1 MAETN
6 NDRINKIELRS
17 EEVQEVM
24 GQVPSWILRWGITV
38 IALILVVIVAGCFF
52 FRYSDTLSAPITVT
66 SSIPPVEIYAKV
78 SGKMEK
84 IMLNNRQSVRKNDV
98 IAVIES
104 TAEYGDVEDL
114 QRHFTDWKQGKLR
127 TSELYDYLQKREW
140 VLGDIQ
146 PAFVMFNN
154 ALHDYTI
161 LYNDNYYSNKM
172 YMKATQ
178 RQIRQQIQN
187 NREQSEYLHSQQTS
201 VAHNIYTRDSILYAK
216 KVKTGEEYD
225 QSHLNYLQSKQSKI
239 SDIDARAQEKMQEL
253 QDNEEILDLSHQV
266 KTDKDKILVSLRN
279 AADQFVTSIM
289 NWKKQYVILSPVDG
303 FINTMGNWN
312 SNMSVSN
319 GDLLLIVLPKSAS
332 LPIGKAKL
340 PAVGAGKVQIGQSV
354 IVRLNNYPYNEFGH
368 VVGNI
373 HSISAI
379 PDKEGNYYV
388 EISFPSGLKTNYGKQ
403 LPLSKQMLGEAKIIV
418 KNKRLIESFIEPL
431 EQIMH
436 DL

>member
-1 MAETN
+1 MAEKD
-6 NDRINKIELRS
+6 NDRSNNIELRS
-17 EEVQEVM
+17 EEVQEIM
-24 GQVPSWILRWGITV
+24 GQIPSWILRWGITT
-38 IALILVVIVAGCFF
+38 IALVLFAIFVGCFF
-52 FRYSDTLSAPITVT
+52 FRYPDTLSAPVTVT
-66 SSIPPVEIYAKV
+66 SSTPPVEIYAKV
-78 SGKMEK
+78 SGKLDT
-84 IMLNNRQSVRKNDV
+84 IMLYNHQSVQKNDI

-104 TAEYGDVEDL
+104 TAKYEDVEDL
-114 QRHFTDWKQGKLR
+114 QKHFIDWKQGKLR
-127 TSELYDYLQKREW
+127 MAELYDYLQKREW
-140 VLGDIQ
+140 VFGDIQ

-161 LYNDNYYSNKM
+161 LYTDDYYSNKM

-178 RQIRQQIQN
+178 RQIRRQIQN
-187 NREQSEYLHSQQTS
+187 NRQQSEYLHSRQTS

-225 QSHLNYLQSKQSKI
+225 RSRLNYLQSRQSKI
-239 SDIDARAQEKMQEL
+239 SDIDTRAQEKMQEL
-253 QDNEEILDLSHQV
+253 QDNENILDLSHQV
-266 KTDKDKILVSLRN
+266 KTDKDKILMSLRN
-279 AADQFVTSIM
+279 AADQLATSII

-303 FINTMGNWN
+303 FINTMGSWN

-319 GDLLLIVLPKSAS
+319 GDLLLIVLPQSAS

-340 PAVGAGKVQIGQSV
+340 PAAGAGKVQIGQSV

-379 PDKEGNYYV
+379 PDKDGNYYV

-418 KNKRLIESFIEPL
+418 KNKRLIENFIEPL

-436 DL
+436 H